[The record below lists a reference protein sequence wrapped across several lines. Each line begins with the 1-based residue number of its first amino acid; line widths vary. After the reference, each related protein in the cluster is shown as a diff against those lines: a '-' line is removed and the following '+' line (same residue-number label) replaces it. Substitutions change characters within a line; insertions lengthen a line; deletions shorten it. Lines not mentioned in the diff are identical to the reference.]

1 MNKTLKKYQT
11 LEERSLVMEPDQ
23 LSILFPEYLRKIDQD
38 IKVKL
43 NGVATLSYKGSVIK
57 VHNKRNYSFL
67 DSKIHAL
74 SFFSGAGGLDIG
86 AQMADVKVIS
96 SLDFDRDSILTLKQ
110 NKFFMHAEHMFRDIS
125 TVTSKDYSKILKL
138 NNPEKLIMVGG
149 PPCQPF
155 SKAGYWVT
163 NKNRLASEDPRNMIG
178 NYLKLINEVR
188 PDGFL
193 LENVESLLHPTN
205 KIAVAKIEEAVQEMG
220 YNYIIVKANALNYGV
235 PQKRKRIFIV
245 ASRTRIEGLPNK
257 THGSDQEI
265 LANPSLKPFE
275 KVINWIGK
283 YDSEEF
289 FEKQELTSK
298 GTYFEDLVQV
308 PPGKNYI
315 ALTAAAGYPNPK
327 FIAQKR
333 FWSFLLKL
341 HPLEPSWTIAA
352 QPGPWVG
359 PFHWTSR
366 RLRVPE
372 IAAIQTFPEDYSF
385 AGSRRSI
392 QKQIGNAVPPLLG
405 KAMVEFLAKNI

>member
-1 MNKTLKKYQT
+1 MSTLLKKYKT
-11 LEERSLVMEPDQ
+11 IEERSLVMEPDQ
-23 LSILFPEYLRKIDQD
+23 LSILFPEYRNKIDKD
-38 IKVKL
+38 IKLKL
-43 NGVATLSYKGSVIK
+43 NGVATLSYYSSTIK
-57 VHNKRNYSFL
+57 VHNKRSYSFL
-67 DSKIHAL
+67 DSKVNAL

-110 NKFFMHAEHMFRDIS
+110 NKFFAHSEHLLRDIS
-125 TVTSKDYSKILKL
+125 TVTSKDYIRTLKE

-163 NKNRLASEDPRNMIG
+163 NKNRLASKDPRNMIG
-178 NYLKLINEVR
+178 NYLKLINEIR

-205 KIAVAKIEEAVQEMG
+205 KIAVAKIEEAVQKMG
-220 YNYIIVKANALNYGV
+220 YKYIIIKANALNYGV

-245 ASRTRIEGLPNK
+245 ASRSTIKGLPNK
-257 THGSDQEI
+257 THGSDLEI
-265 LANPSLKPFE
+265 FANPSLKPYE

-283 YDSEEF
+283 YESDDF
-289 FEKQELTSK
+289 LEKQEDTSK
-298 GTYFEDLVQV
+298 GTYFNELVQV

-372 IAAIQTFPEDYSF
+372 IAAIQTFPEDYTF

-405 KAMVEFLAKNI
+405 KAMIEFLVKNI